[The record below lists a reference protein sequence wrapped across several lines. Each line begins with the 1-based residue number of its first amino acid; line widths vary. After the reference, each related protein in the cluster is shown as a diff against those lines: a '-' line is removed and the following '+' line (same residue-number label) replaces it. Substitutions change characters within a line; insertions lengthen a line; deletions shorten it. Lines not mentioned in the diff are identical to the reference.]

1 MVFSYYIKKYPYKAM
16 WKLSRWFGKQPK
28 ISAYIAMPMDYI
40 VLKPVLKYL
49 PDMHYI
55 AKNSQTLEY
64 LKSEGIENVSKF
76 GYPDVVIMCRHST
89 YRFPEEKIIKIG
101 FRHGAYH
108 FKAFVSA
115 DNYNT
120 FDLYFMTSQK
130 EVVIAKELG
139 IVSAVSG
146 GFPKL
151 DPVFDGT
158 MNDEYLHP
166 FREKAKLEPNKK
178 TILFCTTWD
187 GSGMSAIE
195 KWADRLDELTADY
208 NIIVTLHPWVSQKY
222 YKMIEK
228 NPKVYL
234 INENDVLPFLIIAD
248 VMVGDISSIIGE
260 FCALDKPIITFK
272 VQSGKRIVPEIIEI
286 ISNISLQ
293 INDFSELNDAIAHSL
308 NNPNEKSPARQAAN
322 QIMFDTLDGKSG
334 ERAAQV
340 IKEFIAK
347 EIEVKTLRVDAVPRS
362 G

>member
-16 WKLSRWFGKQPK
+16 WRLSRLFGNPPK

-40 VLKPVLKYL
+40 VLKPVLKHF

-55 AKNSQTLEY
+55 AKNSETLEY
-64 LKSEGIENVSKF
+64 LKSEGIDNVSKY

-115 DNYNT
+115 DDYNT
-120 FDLYFMTSQK
+120 FDLYFMTSEK
-130 EVVIAKELG
+130 EVAIAKELG

-151 DPVFDGT
+151 DPAFDGT
-158 MNDEYLHP
+158 MNDKYLLP
-166 FREKAKLEPNKK
+166 YREKAKLNPNKR
-178 TILFCTTWD
+178 TIIFCTTWD

-195 KWADRLDELTADY
+195 KWAEKLDELTSQY
-208 NIIVTLHPWVSQKY
+208 NIVVTLHPWVSQKY
-222 YKMIEK
+222 YKLIEN
-228 NPKVYL
+228 NPEVYL
-234 INENDVLPFLIIAD
+234 INENDVLPYLMIAD
-248 VMVGDISSIIGE
+248 IMVGDISSIIAE

-272 VQSGKRIVPEIIEI
+272 VQAGKRIVPEIVEI
-286 ISNISLQ
+286 ISDISIQ
-293 INDFSELNDAIAHSL
+293 INEFSELNEAIEHSL
-308 NNPNEKSPARQAAN
+308 NNPVEKSPARQAAN
-322 QIMFDTLDGKSG
+322 KIMFDTLDGKSG

-340 IKEFIAK
+340 IKEFIDRK
-347 EIEVKTLRVDAVPRS
+347 
-362 G
+362 